1 LQAEQLLAAGQVL
14 QLGTEVAQEGHVLFC
29 RKNPVKQPV
38 QMAELLQLLQ
48 LEML

>member
-1 LQAEQLLAAGQVL
+1 MQAEQLLAIEQDL
-14 QLGTEVAQEGHVLFC
+14 QLGIETAQEAQVLFC